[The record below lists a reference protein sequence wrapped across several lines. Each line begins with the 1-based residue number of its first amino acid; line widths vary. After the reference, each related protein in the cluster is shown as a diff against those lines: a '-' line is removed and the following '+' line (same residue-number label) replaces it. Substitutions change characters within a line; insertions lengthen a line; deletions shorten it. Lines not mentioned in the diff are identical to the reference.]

1 MPGVAAMSRVYRRAA
16 DAKSYFPVMGIAPIL
31 PMRAPGRASR
41 HGRDVSGPAKG
52 DERMPVTVKLMENG
66 PLIVN
71 GECELQDAQ
80 GNPLPSKGQQFALC
94 RCGASANKPYCDG
107 GHKRIGFKS

>member
-1 MPGVAAMSRVYRRAA
+1 MAGVYRRVA
-16 DAKSYFPVMGIAPIL
+16 DEKSYFPETGIAPIL
-31 PMRAPGRASR
+31 RVRATGRASR

-71 GECELQDAQ
+71 GDVEVQDAQ
-80 GNPLPSKGQQFALC
+80 GNPMPSKGQQFALC

-107 GHKRIGFKS
+107 GHKKIGFQS